1 MPVGLYQHSNVPQ
14 ILPKVPVFP
23 WKAEV
28 GITSALFIKYGKNQS
43 ASPGAALKLILNTFM
58 QTDKHRTRL

>member
-1 MPVGLYQHSNVPQ
+1 MPVGLYQHSNVSQ

-28 GITSALFIKYGKNQS
+28 GITSAYS
-43 ASPGAALKLILNTFM
+43 LNM
-58 QTDKHRTRL
+58 VRISQPVQVLHSN